1 MIAGALLAD
10 ERDLRDDRSAVS
22 QHRAGSRA
30 LSIQHRKGLIQ
41 LETPKARDLPARDEK
56 HKLGCGTTE
65 RPVPTAKVQHE
76 CSHALLRAHGSEQ
89 QAQMLV
95 APQVAGGRLER
106 LSKYDGL
113 ARQRQRQREAITR
126 FDPEPKPPQAIWNAL
141 PA

>member
-1 MIAGALLAD
+1 
-10 ERDLRDDRSAVS
+10 
-22 QHRAGSRA
+22 
-30 LSIQHRKGLIQ
+30 
-41 LETPKARDLPARDEK
+41 
-56 HKLGCGTTE
+56 
-65 RPVPTAKVQHE
+65 
-76 CSHALLRAHGSEQ
+76 
-89 QAQMLV
+89 MLV